1 MLCKHTLC
9 LLYLAFSSFAYSSL
23 TINLHRYII
32 LKY

>member
-9 LLYLAFSSFAYSSL
+9 PLYPEVSSFAYSSL
-23 TINLHRYII
+23 TINLYRYII